1 MVSSQCCLMLA
12 EGACYPKDM
21 WWGFKIFFALM
32 RYSIYTSF
40 ETGVHII
47 RRTNRGMPVPPAKC
61 WAKTLNVLAST
72 YDPLCQLLCG
82 QNMTLYDHRHP
93 APKEDQEAPL
103 VQHHNSP
110 QPQISVYI
118 YTLYINVDV
127 IFIHTCIYMTN
138 FPPCFV
144 QPTPVSLYHP
154 PNPSMAFFPRSLA
167 FCVHRLFSPP
177 RDSIKVSA
185 RSWGKVASWDPT
197 NMGTVSKLL
206 IPFPPLSSNHMREE
220 VL

>member
-1 MVSSQCCLMLA
+1 MIHCVNFYAVKTWPYMTIGTLP
-12 EGACYPKDM
+12 PK
-21 WWGFKIFFALM
+21 KI
-32 RYSIYTSF
+32 
-40 ETGVHII
+40 
-47 RRTNRGMPVPPAKC
+47 K
-61 WAKTLNVLAST
+61 K
-72 YDPLCQLLCG
+72 PLWS
-82 QNMTLYDHRHP
+82 NTTT
-93 APKEDQEAPL
+93 PL
-103 VQHHNSP
+103 SHK
-110 QPQISVYI
+110 SVYI